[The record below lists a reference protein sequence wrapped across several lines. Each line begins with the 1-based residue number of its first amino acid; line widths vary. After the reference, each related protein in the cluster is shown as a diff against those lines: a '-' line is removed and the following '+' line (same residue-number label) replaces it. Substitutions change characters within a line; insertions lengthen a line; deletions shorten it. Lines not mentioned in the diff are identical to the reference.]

1 MGPDGGSFDERKKLN
16 LPPLLE
22 NFEDGKAKWKRFDEI
37 DFEVIGF
44 FLSCHLVIEH
54 YLDEFLVAYS
64 PAPFDWDSANL
75 NFGQKVSLISTLK
88 QFPEP
93 YTIPSALKHFNS
105 LRNKL
110 SHNVKFVVSIE
121 VLLPEI
127 QFLQKIISREKSTVL
142 MDLTDIKSVLD
153 TFTGMVCVYFASAI
167 THCAE
172 QKHNGMNGVWKL

>member
-1 MGPDGGSFDERKKLN
+1 MEGKKLN
-16 LPPLLE
+16 LPPLIE
-22 NFEDGKAKWKRFDEI
+22 KFEDGKAKWKRFDGI

-64 PAPFDWDSANL
+64 PAPFGWDSANL
-75 NFGQKVSLISTLK
+75 TFGQKVSLISTLK

-93 YTIPSALKHFNS
+93 YNIPSVLKHFNS

-110 SHNVKFVVSIE
+110 SHNVKFVVSIDA
-121 VLLPEI
+121 LLPEI
-127 QFLQKIISREKSTVL
+127 QFLQKVAPPETSDLLTE
-142 MDLTDIKSVLD
+142 LTDIKSVLHS
-153 TFTGMVCVYFASAI
+153 FTGMVCVYFASAI

-172 QKHNGMNGVWKL
+172 QRHNGLNGVWKL

>member
-1 MGPDGGSFDERKKLN
+1 MKEQRFN

-22 NFEDGKAKWKRFDEI
+22 KFEEGKAQWKRFDNV
-37 DFEVIGF
+37 DFEVVGL

-54 YLDEFLVAYS
+54 YLDEFLIAYS
-64 PAPFDWDSANL
+64 PAPFNWESAGL
-75 NFGQKVSLISTLK
+75 SFGQKVSLITDLR

-110 SHNVKFVVSIE
+110 SHNVEFVLSVSI
-121 VLLPEI
+121 LLPEV
-127 QFLQKIISREKSTVL
+127 QFLQKISDRKGL
-142 MDLTDIKSVLD
+142 PALD
-153 TFTGMVCVYFASAI
+153 NVRVILDDFTSMICIYFASAI

-172 QKHNGMNGVWKL
+172 QRHKGLNGVWKL

>member
-1 MGPDGGSFDERKKLN
+1 MEKKLN

-22 NFEDGKAKWKRFDEI
+22 KFENGKAKWKRFDEI

-64 PAPFDWDSANL
+64 PAPFGWDSANL
-75 NFGQKVSLISTLK
+75 TFGQKVSLISTLK

-93 YTIPSALKHFNS
+93 YTIPFVLKHSNS

-121 VLLPEI
+121 ALLPEI
-127 QFLQKIISREKSTVL
+127 QFLQKITPPETSASPTS
-142 MDLTDIKSVLD
+142 LTDIKSVLHG
-153 TFTGMVCVYFASAI
+153 FTGMVCVYFASAI

-172 QKHNGMNGVWKL
+172 QRHNGLNGVWKL

>member
-1 MGPDGGSFDERKKLN
+1 MENPQLH

-22 NFEDGKAKWKRFDEI
+22 GFEDGKAKWKRFDEI

-75 NFGQKVSLISTLK
+75 TFGQKVSLISTLK

-93 YTIPSALKHFNS
+93 YIIPAVLKHFNS

-110 SHNVKFVVSIE
+110 SHNVKFVVSID

-127 QFLQKIISREKSTVL
+127 QFLQKITAREKLTAF
-142 MDLTDIKSVLD
+142 DELTDIKSVLD
-153 TFTGMVCVYFASAI
+153 KFTGMVCVYLASAI

-172 QKHNGMNGVWKL
+172 QKHNGLNGVWKL